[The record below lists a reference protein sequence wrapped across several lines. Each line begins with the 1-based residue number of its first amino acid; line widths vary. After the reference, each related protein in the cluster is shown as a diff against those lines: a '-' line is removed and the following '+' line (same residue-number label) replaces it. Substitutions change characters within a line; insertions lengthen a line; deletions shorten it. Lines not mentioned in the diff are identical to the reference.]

1 MSGTDDYIDED
12 PFDPEV
18 IKRTEEYEA
27 RQVAVS
33 DEEIKA
39 YVSRRKLAY
48 TAVFDGKGTPGDVEI
63 VMLDLARF
71 CRAYTPTFHPTNAK
85 VQDMLEGRR
94 EVFQRILSYTRL
106 TQEQLYVKFI
116 VDAQKGKQ

>member
-85 VQDMLEGRR
+85 V
-94 EVFQRILSYTRL
+94 FQRILSYTRL